1 MYEIVISDKH
11 KDGHEAHFSHVAEKF
26 FGFLVSREMPEWEV
40 PNMLT
45 KYFITTEALEI
56 AKKEDK

>member
-1 MYEIVISDKH
+1 MEGITVLDPAIDDFFAERKEAWLKKNIS
-11 KDGHEAHFSHVAEKF
+11 AT
-26 FGFLVSREMPEWEV
+26 MQEWEV